1 MKTIALLLLLCA
13 PAFAEKMAV
22 KVIAH
27 SIDGK
32 EYTRIVPGFAAG
44 DGNALANSYSTSSVY
59 APAQAVQDSP
69 TDIVMTL
76 LLPDGRKIFVG
87 CEVHFSGLSKTNR
100 HNCKNPTADT
110 LEADFSRDN
119 VKLRWAADIDGK
131 KKDSETFTILKI
143 LPAPTSPATP

>member
-32 EYTRIVPGFAAG
+32 EYTRVVPGFAAG
-44 DGNALANSYSTSSVY
+44 DGNASADSYSTSSIDT
-59 APAQAVQDSP
+59 PANTVHDSP

-76 LLPDGRKIFVG
+76 LLPDGRKIFGG
-87 CEVHFSGLSKTNR
+87 CEVHSSGLSKANR
-100 HNCKNPTADT
+100 HNCKNPTTDT
-110 LEADFSRDN
+110 LEADFSGDN

-131 KKDSETFTILKI
+131 KKDSQTFTILKI
-143 LPAPTSPATP
+143 LAAPTSPATP

>member
-1 MKTIALLLLLCA
+1 MKTLALLLLLCA

-32 EYTRIVPGFAAG
+32 EYTRVVPGFAAG
-44 DGNALANSYSTSSVY
+44 DGNALANSYSTSSIY
-59 APAQAVQDSP
+59 APARAVQDSL

-87 CEVHFSGLSKTNR
+87 CEDHSRGLSKR
-100 HNCKNPTADT
+100 HNCKNPTTDT
-110 LEADFSRDN
+110 LEADFSGDN